1 MASDDDKAARADGA
15 GTKGASAEGPST
27 DSASEDAAPGAS
39 TGPEGGGGGRDV
51 KDVTWR
57 EAVGAIGLALALP
70 WMIGV
75 PAYVGWYLD
84 RKYDTWPLWFIVLLL
99 FGLAG
104 AAADLYKLLKQ
115 FGQFK

>member
-1 MASDDDKAARADGA
+1 MAPDDDKAARADGA
-15 GTKGASAEGPST
+15 GAEGASAEGAST
-27 DSASEDAAPGAS
+27 DSASEDAARGAGS
-39 TGPEGGGGGRDV
+39 GRRGGRDGN
-51 KDVTWR
+51 DVTWR
-57 EAVGAIGLALALP
+57 EALAAIGLALAIP
-70 WMIGV
+70 WVIGV